1 MTQDKADR
9 VVNVLFV
16 IGGIVAAFLI
26 VKNPSSRRKALRAVK
41 VLATDTIPGYVLGEA
56 ARAWREAGERAA

>member
-9 VVNVLFV
+9 VLNVLLAVGSMAAMFFV
-16 IGGIVAAFLI
+16 M
-26 VKNPSSRRKALRAVK
+26 KNPSSRRKALQALK

-56 ARAWREAGERAA
+56 ARAWRETGQRAA